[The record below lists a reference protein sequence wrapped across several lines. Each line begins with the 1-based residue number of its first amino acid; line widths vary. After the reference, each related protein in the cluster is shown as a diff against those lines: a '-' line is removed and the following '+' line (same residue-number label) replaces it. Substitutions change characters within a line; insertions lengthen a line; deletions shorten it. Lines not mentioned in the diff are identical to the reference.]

1 MEVSRSRYYQYFK
14 QMNLQPSKKELEL
27 ICEVK
32 ELDKLSRH
40 SYGSRQISK
49 NLKAKDYNVG
59 RYAARTLM
67 HKAGVVCQQRRRF
80 KVTTDSKHS
89 LYVSKNRLARQF
101 SVSTPNKVWVTDISY
116 LWTTQGWLYI
126 AGVLDLFSRRVVGW
140 AIESYMR
147 SELIESALRMALGRR
162 KPENGLMHHSD
173 RGIQYA
179 CNDYQT
185 LLKTAGI
192 TVSMSRKGNCW
203 DNAVMERFW
212 GSLKSER
219 INRKIYA
226 TKEEAK
232 ADVIDYIEMFYNSK
246 RLHSTLNYVSP
257 INFEN
262 QFRLKNM
269 STFTWPE
276 HFVQI
281 AQSRDK
287 EIVQLKLEREILKK
301 ATAFFA
307 KESALVAASPRFPL
321 RC

>member
-1 MEVSRSRYYQYFK
+1 MLCKVMEVSRSRYYQYLK
-14 QMNLQPSKKELEL
+14 KINLPPSKKELVL

-40 SYGSRQISK
+40 SYGSRQISR
-49 NLKAKDYNVG
+49 NLKAKGYSVG

-89 LYVSKNRLARQF
+89 LYVAKNKLARQF

-116 LWTTQGWLYI
+116 LWTAQGWLYI

-147 SELIESALRMALGRR
+147 SELIENALRMALGRR
-162 KPENGLMHHSD
+162 KPESGLMHHSD

-179 CNDYQT
+179 CNDYQK
-185 LLKTAGI
+185 LLESAGI

-219 INRKIYA
+219 TNRKIYA

-232 ADVIDYIEMFYNSK
+232 ADVIDYIEMFYNSS

-262 QFRLKNM
+262 QFRSKNL
-269 STFTWPE
+269 STFT
-276 HFVQI
+276 
-281 AQSRDK
+281 
-287 EIVQLKLEREILKK
+287 
-301 ATAFFA
+301 
-307 KESALVAASPRFPL
+307 
-321 RC
+321 